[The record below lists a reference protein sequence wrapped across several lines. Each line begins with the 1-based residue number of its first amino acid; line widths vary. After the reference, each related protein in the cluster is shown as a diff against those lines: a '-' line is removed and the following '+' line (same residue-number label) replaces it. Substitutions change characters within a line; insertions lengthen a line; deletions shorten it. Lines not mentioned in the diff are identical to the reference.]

1 MAVNSLVCVSELI
14 IGEQRAG
21 QQTVDG
27 RKKRPETFA
36 DWSCSTISPK
46 EDDLPQKQTTDRLVL
61 AALWL
66 MMFSA
71 SAQIMIVS
79 PILPEIAEALDTP
92 VKSLGWLIS
101 AYTICLAIVALI
113 TGPISDSIG
122 RRRILLVG
130 TASMAVAL
138 YMHAVVDSF
147 TSMLIVRGLAGAAG
161 GMLSGGAVSYVG
173 DYFPYERRG
182 WATGWVMSGMAVGQ
196 ILGIPIGKILAAS
209 FGFRWPFLMFA
220 VTMTFATLLVW
231 LFLPQ
236 PEVRRET
243 SRLTVLGSLTKYG
256 ELLTQR
262 PVVVASLA
270 YLLMYASIGLY
281 VVYLPLWMETE
292 VGITTNQIASL
303 FFVGGIANVI
313 AGPLAGRVSDTL
325 GRKPLIITSCIGM
338 GILMLITTRVVVNA
352 WYAYLIFGLLMV
364 MVALRI
370 SPLQSLMTAL
380 VPSVR
385 RGMLMSLAV
394 AIGQVGMS
402 VSASISGVLYDSSGF
417 FANAAAAAVTIFL
430 MAILVW
436 KLLPEPQDDFDNLDK
451 SVPVPAAVDN

>member
-1 MAVNSLVCVSELI
+1 
-14 IGEQRAG
+14 
-21 QQTVDG
+21 
-27 RKKRPETFA
+27 
-36 DWSCSTISPK
+36 
-46 EDDLPQKQTTDRLVL
+46 
-61 AALWL
+61 

-79 PILPEIAEALDTP
+79 PILPEIGEALGTP

-101 AYTICLAIVALI
+101 VYTVALAVVALI

-122 RRRILLVG
+122 RRRIILVG

-138 YMHAVVDSF
+138 YLHAVVDSF
-147 TSMLIVRGLAGAAG
+147 SSMLVVRALAGAAG

-182 WATGWVMSGMAVGQ
+182 WATGWIMSGMAVGQ
-196 ILGIPIGKILAAS
+196 ILGIPLGKILAS
-209 FGFRWPFLMFA
+209 TLGFRWPFLMFA
-220 VTMTFATLLVW
+220 VTMTLATILVW
-231 LFLPQ
+231 LFVPQ
-236 PEVRRET
+236 PEVKRDT
-243 SRLTVLGSLTKYG
+243 SRLSIGGSLIKYG

-262 PVVVASLA
+262 PVIVASLA
-270 YLLMYASIGLY
+270 YLLMYGSIGLY
-281 VVYLPLWMETE
+281 IVYLPLWMETE
-292 VGITTNQIASL
+292 VGITKNQIASL

-313 AGPLAGRVSDTL
+313 AGPLAGRVSDTM
-325 GRKPLIITSCIGM
+325 GRKPLIITSCLGM
-338 GILMLITTRVVVNA
+338 SALMLATTTVVTNA
-352 WYAYLIFGLLMV
+352 WYAYLIFGLSMV

-402 VSASISGVLYDSSGF
+402 VSASVSGFLYESRGF
-417 FANAAAAAVTIFL
+417 FANTAAASFTILL
-430 MAILVW
+430 MAVLVH
-436 KLLPEPQDDFDNLDK
+436 KLLPEPKDDVEVVEEETL
-451 SVPVPAAVDN
+451 VPEAGRIA